1 MADKKKYGFNGKY
14 CTGCN
19 SVWEMVTTTG
29 EAGWQVRYPDFPSYG
44 LERKDCFTCAGT
56 SPKATPATPAQKM
69 MEEHQKLFVK
79 HVKKQS
85 K

>member
-29 EAGWQVRYPDFPSYG
+29 EAGLQVRYPDFPSYG

-56 SPKATPATPAQKM
+56 PKTTPATPAQKM